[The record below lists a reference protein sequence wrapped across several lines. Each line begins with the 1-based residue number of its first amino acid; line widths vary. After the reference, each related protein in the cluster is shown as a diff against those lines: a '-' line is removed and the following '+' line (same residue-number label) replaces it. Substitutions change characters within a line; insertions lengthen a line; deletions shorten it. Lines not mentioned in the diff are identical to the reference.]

1 MTGITQGL
9 YYIEK
14 VDQYNINI
22 GGFPSDLINNRIS
35 AIIDSNKVDIQQSL
49 RRRPVRN
56 VVLNREGVSNLPP
69 IEIPFESSLYYAVEE
84 INPGLSKL
92 IVNKE
97 HAAAFQEADIRMLE
111 TRLTML
117 QRAKECGNFTT
128 SNFPSRFPQEVRD
141 DLSQLDLL
149 AWGTKDM
156 PTYLFCLMESAVDS
170 YLGFYSLRDLMED
183 ANGTLQ
189 QGYDKAVYWLYS
201 GVKGQYEYQKE
212 KK

>member
-189 QGYDKAVYWLYS
+189 QGFSQAVYWLYS
-201 GVKGQYEYQKE
+201 GVKGQYEY
-212 KK
+212 

>member
-14 VDQYNINI
+14 VDQYNSNI
-22 GGFPSDLINNRIS
+22 GGFPSDLINDRIS
-35 AIIDSNKVDIQQSL
+35 AIIDSNKMEMQQSL
-49 RRRPVRN
+49 RFRPVRN

-69 IEIPFESSLYYAVEE
+69 IEIPFESSLYYEVEE

-92 IVNKE
+92 IITTV
-97 HAAAFQEADIRMLE
+97 HAEAFQESDIRMLE
-111 TRLTML
+111 ARLTML

-128 SNFPSRFPQEVRD
+128 SFPEEARD

-156 PTYLFCLMESAVDS
+156 PTYLFCLMESALDS
-170 YLGFYSLRDLMED
+170 YRGFYSLRDLMED
-183 ANGTLQ
+183 ANGTFQ
-189 QGYDKAVYWLYS
+189 QGYHKAVYWLYS
-201 GVKGQYEYQKE
+201 GVKGQYEY
-212 KK
+212 

>member
-201 GVKGQYEYQKE
+201 GVKGQYEY
-212 KK
+212 

>member
-1 MTGITQGL
+1 MTGITQGI

-14 VDQYNINI
+14 VQQYNSNI
-22 GGFPSDLINNRIS
+22 VGFPSGLINDRIAS
-35 AIIDSNKVDIQQSL
+35 IIDSKKVDMQQSL
-49 RRRPVRN
+49 RLLPVKN

-69 IEIPFESSLYYAVEE
+69 IEIPFESSLYYEVEE

-92 IVNKE
+92 IITTE
-97 HAAAFQEADIRMLE
+97 HAEAFQEADIRMLE

-128 SNFPSRFPQEVRD
+128 SNFPSRFPEEARD

-156 PTYLFCLMESAVDS
+156 PTYLFCLMESVLDS
-170 YLGFYSLRDLMED
+170 YWGFYSLRELIED

-201 GVKGQYEYQKE
+201 GVKGQYEY
-212 KK
+212 

>member
-97 HAAAFQEADIRMLE
+97 HVAAFQEADIRMLE

-201 GVKGQYEYQKE
+201 GVKGQYEY
-212 KK
+212 

>member
-1 MTGITQGL
+1 MTVMHQGL

-14 VDQYNINI
+14 VHQYNRNLA
-22 GGFPSDLINNRIS
+22 GFPSDLIDDRIAS
-35 AIIDSNKVDIQQSL
+35 IIDSNKVDMQQSL
-49 RRRPVRN
+49 RLLPVKN
-56 VVLNREGVSNLPP
+56 VVLNQEGVSNLPP
-69 IEIPFESSLYYAVEE
+69 IEIPFESSLYYEVEE

-92 IVNKE
+92 TISTE
-97 HAAAFQEADIRMLE
+97 HAKAFQEADIRMLE

-117 QRAKECGNFTT
+117 QRAKECGNFST
-128 SNFPSRFPQEVRD
+128 SNFPSRFPKEARD

-156 PTYLFCLMESAVDS
+156 PTYLFCLMESALDS
-170 YLGFYSLRDLMED
+170 YRGFYSLRDLMED

-201 GVKGQYEYQKE
+201 GVKGQYEY
-212 KK
+212 

>member
-1 MTGITQGL
+1 M
-9 YYIEK
+9 
-14 VDQYNINI
+14 
-22 GGFPSDLINNRIS
+22 
-35 AIIDSNKVDIQQSL
+35 QQSWRL
-49 RRRPVRN
+49 LPVKN

-69 IEIPFESSLYYAVEE
+69 IEIPFESSLYYEVEE

-92 IVNKE
+92 IITTE
-97 HAAAFQEADIRMLE
+97 HAEAFQEADIRMLE

-128 SNFPSRFPQEVRD
+128 SNFPSRFPEEARD

-156 PTYLFCLMESAVDS
+156 PTYLFCLMESVLDS
-170 YLGFYSLRDLMED
+170 YWGFYSLRELIED

-189 QGYDKAVYWLYS
+189 QGYDKAVYWFYS
-201 GVKGQYEYQKE
+201 GVKGQYEY
-212 KK
+212 

>member
-97 HAAAFQEADIRMLE
+97 HAAAYQEADIRMLE

-201 GVKGQYEYQKE
+201 GVKGQYEY
-212 KK
+212 